1 MLFGLKL
8 VEKYVIQNNT
18 SCSVYKK
25 WCAQP
30 KKKSADCEKS
40 NTRFHHSQARS
51 CNGHSGESHLEG
63 GSDNILLWGAI
74 SLKLLKVYTN
84 Q

>member
-40 NTRFHHSQARS
+40 NNSYNPRFLTKSRNFQQYTLSAYFHTLHHSMLS
-51 CNGHSGESHLEG
+51 YGHQT
-63 GSDNILLWGAI
+63 NI
-74 SLKLLKVYTN
+74 
-84 Q
+84 